1 MPQPSALDT
10 LLKNLHAVLEA
21 QGISQA
27 ELARRARMPQTT
39 VSRVFKAL
47 EDRVSPRLDT
57 LESIARGLRVPLE
70 ALLVGGPAPQP
81 SEQTASPHSLAR
93 QLGRLTEDFMLS
105 DEIGRREILAKANDC
120 ANKASRTTR

>member
-10 LLKNLHAVLEA
+10 LLKNLHALLEA

-57 LESIARGLRVPLE
+57 MESMARGLRVPLE
-70 ALLVGGPAPQP
+70 ALLSGGPVPQP
-81 SEQTASPHSLAR
+81 SEQISSPHTLAR
-93 QLGRLTEDFMLS
+93 QLARLTEDFMLS
-105 DEIGRREILAKANDC
+105 DESGRREILANADDC
-120 ANKASRTTR
+120 ANKASRTTQ